1 MKSTLIKTV
10 LTPTVLAKAVLT
22 TTVMGAA
29 LLLAPLSASAQ
40 SAGAASAGAVPN
52 SFDSPAQAGP
62 QTPTT
67 APTAPTAPSAQ
78 APDVARSQEALRSV
92 IAAVQGAGF
101 DYSVFTTD
109 LAARMRQLSP
119 EITPLIKSFGA
130 VRSVDFMAA
139 EGEAQLFRVTFDNKV
154 TEWMILFDP
163 EDKIAGLR
171 FRPVE
176 G

>member
-10 LTPTVLAKAVLT
+10 LTKTVLT

-40 SAGAASAGAVPN
+40 SGGAASAGAVPN
-52 SFDSPAQAGP
+52 SFDGPAQAGP
-62 QTPTT
+62 QTP
-67 APTAPTAPSAQ
+67 PTAPTAPAVQ
-78 APDVARSQEALRSV
+78 APDVARSQEALRDV

>member
-1 MKSTLIKTV
+1 MKTNQIKTV
-10 LTPTVLAKAVLT
+10 LA
-22 TTVMGAA
+22 AA
-29 LLLAPLSASAQ
+29 LFVAPLF
-40 SAGAASAGAVPN
+40 AASSPALAQAAAGSVPN
-52 SFDSPAQAGP
+52 AFDAAPIQAPAPAQA
-62 QTPTT
+62 
-67 APTAPTAPSAQ
+67 AVEAQ
-78 APDVARSQEALRSV
+78 APDIARAETALRGV
-92 IAAVQGAGF
+92 IASVQGAGF

-109 LAARMRQLSP
+109 MATRIRQLSP

-130 VRSVDFMAA
+130 VRTVEFQKA

>member
-10 LTPTVLAKAVLT
+10 LAKTVLT

-40 SAGAASAGAVPN
+40 SGGAASAGAVPN
-52 SFDSPAQAGP
+52 SFDGPAQAGP
-62 QTPTT
+62 QTP
-67 APTAPTAPSAQ
+67 PTAPTAPAVQ
-78 APDVARSQEALRSV
+78 APDVARSQEALRDV

>member
-1 MKSTLIKTV
+1 MKSTLIKT
-10 LTPTVLAKAVLT
+10 VLT

-40 SAGAASAGAVPN
+40 SGGAASAGAVPN
-52 SFDSPAQAGP
+52 SFDGPAQAGP
-62 QTPTT
+62 QTP
-67 APTAPTAPSAQ
+67 PTAPTAPAVQ
-78 APDVARSQEALRSV
+78 APDVARSQEALSDV

-101 DYSVFTTD
+101 DYSVFTAD